1 MKVFLPPTNFLDRFF
16 NLKTVCGSLQGA
28 FREKALAVDEADVRV
43 VALSVQPQADDVIKF
58 EAGYQALDGE
68 ANVEALAGMVCN
80 EFKGI
85 TMRLSVHI

>member
-1 MKVFLPPTNFLDRFF
+1 M
-16 NLKTVCGSLQGA
+16 QGA

-68 ANVEALAGMVCN
+68 ANVEALARMVWN
-80 EFKGI
+80 DFKRI
-85 TMRLSVHI
+85 TETIGSYLSKGWGSISPR